1 MINRGEVV
9 ANVTIWLAF
18 GAGIFSFVSPCCLS
32 LYPSYIS
39 YITGVSVSQLQDSQ
53 QSSKIKT
60 LTMIHTLFFIIGFS
74 IIFFALGLSASWIGQ
89 LFIGNQKLISMLG
102 GFLVI
107 ILGLF
112 VMGVIKPTWL
122 MREKKWSAGRKPTGY
137 LGSTLVGIGFAAGWT
152 PCVGPILASVLV
164 LSASNPSQGLIYIT
178 AYTLGFAIPFFVM
191 AFFIGRTKWIVKYS
205 SKFMKIGGVIMVITG
220 FLLYTGQMTKITTI
234 LIDLFGGFTG
244 F

>member
-1 MINRGEVV
+1 MEQL
-9 ANVTIWLAF
+9 TIWLAF
-18 GAGIFSFVSPCCLS
+18 GAGVLSFVSPCCLP

-39 YITGVSVSQLQDSQ
+39 YITGVSVKQLQGEQ
-53 QSSKIKT
+53 TSKMRK

-89 LFIGNQKLISMLG
+89 FFVGNQKLISMLG
-102 GFLVI
+102 GILVI
-107 ILGLF
+107 VLGLF
-112 VMGVIKPTWL
+112 VMGVINPKWM
-122 MREKKWSAGRKPTGY
+122 MREKKWSVKRKGSGY
-137 LGSTLVGIGFAAGWT
+137 LSSTLVGIGFAAGWT

-164 LSASNPSQGLIYIT
+164 LSAANPSQGILYIT

-191 AFFIGRTKWIVKYS
+191 AFFIGRTKWIIKYS
-205 SKFMKIGGVIMVITG
+205 TKLMKAGGAIMVLSGI
-220 FLLYTGQMTKITTI
+220 LLYTGQMAKITTF